1 MTFCFILFWLS
12 VFGFFGWLV
21 AWAVSVCVL
30 ALSVCVL
37 VFLFFV
43 CFGGG
48 MFCFVVCL
56 VVFGFC
62 GSFCVSLI

>member
-1 MTFCFILFWLS
+1 MTFCFILFWLG

-30 ALSVCVL
+30 

-43 CFGGG
+43 CFLGG